1 MRRIDWKALV
11 AYYGSAAL
19 MLTLAAWTAGLVPGR
34 VLALAA
40 LLWTAAFLGV
50 VTEG

>member
-1 MRRIDWKALV
+1 MHKLDWRGLV

-19 MLTLAAWTAGLVPGR
+19 MLTLGAWACQLVPGR

-40 LLWTAAFLGV
+40 LLWVAAFLGV
-50 VTEG
+50 LTEG